1 MGTSVLPTDSF
12 FLMAP
17 EKPKNNLSNFARKAF
32 YLGVGLAGAAADNAV
47 KFVGRAGGQLGD
59 LQKQLQDVVDELVQR
74 GAMSADEAR
83 AFMEQNLKQG
93 SAAQQS
99 KTRPTGNGPVKINI
113 DDISDET
120 TGDPSAAIELSEA
133 ARLRQEIEA
142 LQQELNRIK
151 KQQV

>member
-1 MGTSVLPTDSF
+1 
-12 FLMAP
+12 MAP
-17 EKPKNNLSNFARKAF
+17 EKPKNTLSNFARKAF

-47 KFVGRAGGQLGD
+47 RLVGRAGGQLGE

-83 AFMEQNLKQG
+83 AFMDQNLKQG
-93 SAAQQS
+93 SPAQS
-99 KTRPTGNGPVKINI
+99 GKTSGNGPVKINI

-142 LQQELNRIK
+142 LQQELDRIK
-151 KQQV
+151 KQQI